1 MSTNITEAL
10 FRDNPLPH
18 VLEDI
23 FSYLDFR
30 YCSLA
35 TMSYMISMWHLYLYT
50 NLF

>member
-1 MSTNITEAL
+1 MGTNITEAL

-30 YCSLA
+30 YLSFAIL
-35 TMSYMISMWHLYLYT
+35 SSMISIH
-50 NLF
+50 